1 MQTVSS
7 NPDNAPRRLRPILAI
22 ILAFLLGLMATLLLT
37 QMDNQRV
44 SEEEALLSSGALA
57 ESAALLLKPLVMS
70 EDRISLNYLLNELTT
85 QPMIRGM
92 RLTDSQGT
100 VLGISG
106 EHQGRS
112 LQVPLIRNQE
122 PLGELTVW
130 ADPTPLLT
138 LLKRQQLLILL
149 TASATLLLMLISV
162 WISLRPARAVMAD
175 SEEEESANE
184 RSFDDVMQQLADE
197 DNGSDSLP
205 ILDPDDIDDL
215 ELPPMAPIEPAKAAP
230 APASPPP
237 LEETSPAVEPVVQQ
251 AKPASQNAFV
261 AERDK
266 PDPTDNRFLSF
277 SARDEELNDQ
287 ELVSLLKPERERG
300 PIPRFTPTTAGQMRD
315 FDDADDEAYVEL
327 ELDEQD
333 PTPPAQESSRLRNN
347 PLLSALDDDEEQL
360 NLYAFEQDLE
370 LMLAAEDAG
379 YLLLIDATSAHS
391 ELVEEEEH
399 QALLKTYR
407 MLANS
412 VAVIY
417 NGRVVKAGN
426 TDLQMIF
433 DQPQADDTHGVN
445 AMCAA
450 MLFTHLY
457 KQYNQSRIRQF
468 RPVMN
473 LHMALVRG
481 KADKLERL
489 LEEARFLTRTTQS
502 NELISHT
509 ALTEAPDLKRTL
521 LEGASI
527 RREDEDKVLVL
538 QISKSYQ
545 DLLEKQSRHLMIKL
559 SQREPS

>member
-1 MQTVSS
+1 MQTVPP
-7 NPDNAPRRLRPILAI
+7 NTDKAPRPMRAILAA
-22 ILAFLLGLMATLLLT
+22 ILAFTLGLITTLVLI
-37 QMDNQRV
+37 QMDNQRIA
-44 SEEEALLSSGALA
+44 EEEALLSSGALA

-70 EDRISLNYLLNELTT
+70 EDRISLNYLLNELAN

-92 RLTDSQGT
+92 RLTDNQGN

-112 LQVPLIRNQE
+112 LNVPLIRNE
-122 PLGELTVW
+122 ESLGELTVW
-130 ADPTPLLT
+130 ADPDSLLAV
-138 LLKRQQLLILL
+138 LKRQQLMILL
-149 TASATLLLMLISV
+149 AAMVTLLLMLMGI
-162 WISLRPARAVMAD
+162 WLSLRPVRVATAD
-175 SEEEESANE
+175 IEHQDSPTE
-184 RSFDDVMQQLADE
+184 RQFDQVMQEISQE

-215 ELPPMAPIEPAKAAP
+215 ELSPVLPPEPVKIK
-230 APASPPP
+230 PPP
-237 LEETSPAVEPVVQQ
+237 TLEHPAD
-251 AKPASQNAFV
+251 KPATPDRFV

-266 PDPTDNRFLSF
+266 PDPADHTFISF

-300 PIPRFTPTTAGQMRD
+300 PIPRFTPATAGHMRD
-315 FDDADDEAYVEL
+315 PDSQDDDAYVEL
-327 ELDEQD
+327 EEQKSA
-333 PTPPAQESSRLRNN
+333 PPVEETSRLRNN
-347 PLLSALDDDEEQL
+347 PLLSALDEDEEQL

-370 LMLAAEDAG
+370 LMLPAEEAG

-399 QALLKTYR
+399 QSLLKTYR

-417 NGRVVKAGN
+417 NGRVVKASN
-426 TDLQMIF
+426 ADLQMIF

-481 KADKLERL
+481 KAEKLERL

-521 LEGASI
+521 LDGASI

-559 SQREPS
+559 SQRELS

>member
-1 MQTVSS
+1 MQTVPP
-7 NPDNAPRRLRPILAI
+7 NPDKAPRPMRPMLAV
-22 ILAFLLGLMATLLLT
+22 ILAFVLGLIITLLLI
-37 QMDNQRV
+37 QMDNQRIA
-44 SEEEALLSSGALA
+44 EEEALLSSGALA

-70 EDRISLNYLLNELTT
+70 EDRISLNYLLNELAN

-92 RLTDSQGT
+92 RLTDNQDN

-112 LQVPLIRNQE
+112 LNVPLIRNEE

-130 ADPTPLLT
+130 ADPSPLLAV
-138 LLKRQQLLILL
+138 LKRQQLMILL
-149 TASATLLLMLISV
+149 SATATLLLMLIGIWLSM
-162 WISLRPARAVMAD
+162 RPARAETAEIEQQD
-175 SEEEESANE
+175 RDTE
-184 RSFDDVMQQLADE
+184 RQFDEVMQEISEADA
-197 DNGSDSLP
+197 GSDSLP
-205 ILDPDDIDDL
+205 ILDPDDMDDL
-215 ELPPMAPIEPAKAAP
+215 ELPPVLAPEPEPVKVTAPPTPERPAAP
-230 APASPPP
+230 QA
-237 LEETSPAVEPVVQQ
+237 TSD
-251 AKPASQNAFV
+251 SFV

-266 PDPTDNRFLSF
+266 PNPSDNTFLSF

-300 PIPRFTPTTAGQMRD
+300 PIPRFTPATAGYMRD
-315 FDDADDEAYVEL
+315 QDSQDDEAYVEL
-327 ELDEQD
+327 EEQK
-333 PTPPAQESSRLRNN
+333 PAALPAEETSRLRNN

-399 QALLKTYR
+399 QSLLKTYR

-426 TDLQMIF
+426 ADLQMIF

-457 KQYNQSRIRQF
+457 KQYNQSRIRLF

-481 KADKLERL
+481 KVEKLERL

-545 DLLEKQSRHLMIKL
+545 DLLEKQSRHLMLKL